1 MVSDMLSEV
10 LEKEKITARNEQ
22 NARLEAEKI
31 LENANLKAKEIVSN
45 AEAEADA
52 VYKRT
57 VEDAQNDAAASVA
70 AAENEALAYTQ
81 KLKEISSDKLGETID
96 AVKNIILQ

>member
-10 LEKEKITARNEQ
+10 LKKEKVTAENEQ

-31 LENANLKAKEIVSN
+31 LENANLKAKKIVSN

-52 VYKRT
+52 AYKRT
-57 VEDAQNDAAASVA
+57 VEGAQKDAASSVA
-70 AAENEALAYTQ
+70 EAENEALAYTE
-81 KLKEISSDKLGETID
+81 KLKEISSDKLSETID